1 MHSTVATDFFL
12 SFFSFRT
19 SFSVGMPTSF
29 SVGMPTSVWTSVDY
43 ITLITPIDTNLTYCS
58 NNDAMLP
65 A

>member
-12 SFFSFRT
+12 SFLSFRT
-19 SFSVGMPTSF
+19 SY
-29 SVGMPTSVWTSVDY
+29 SVGMPTSVWSSVDY

-58 NNDAMLP
+58 NNDAMLT